1 VDYLFRKIEKGVFKF
16 PNHFSSGAKDLIRR
30 ILQVKPSKRISISAI
45 KKHPWFCVGFKDE
58 IQKPINIR
66 VTSHDLQNAIFDSF
80 YSRNEIEED
89 EPPSEHAFETLNAFE
104 ITSKLIKKDI
114 EKLATINVGA
124 GPVIRRCTQFFAKGT
139 LEVIID
145 KLMEVMKAEN
155 FNPVFKKG
163 RMEIRGYQGNVTMGI
178 KISKTVNENM
188 IFVECYRRQGT
199 ILDFQKMYRVIAKKM
214 IDYMFT
220 ELPKTPKSMEKF
232 QLSPSS
238 DVHLKACNPLD
249 DEFLISDRSMYK
261 EQDEG
266 SSFCDEKTPIV
277 VVQERLRKSLIAK
290 IFDTLRCVTK

>member
-1 VDYLFRKIEKGVFKF
+1 
-16 PNHFSSGAKDLIRR
+16 
-30 ILQVKPSKRISISAI
+30 
-45 KKHPWFCVGFKDE
+45 
-58 IQKPINIR
+58 
-66 VTSHDLQNAIFDSF
+66 
-80 YSRNEIEED
+80 
-89 EPPSEHAFETLNAFE
+89 
-104 ITSKLIKKDI
+104 
-114 EKLATINVGA
+114 
-124 GPVIRRCTQFFAKGT
+124 
-139 LEVIID
+139 
-145 KLMEVMKAEN
+145 
-155 FNPVFKKG
+155 
-163 RMEIRGYQGNVTMGI
+163 
-178 KISKTVNENM
+178 
-188 IFVECYRRQGT
+188 
-199 ILDFQKMYRVIAKKM
+199 M